1 MINNQSDK
9 PEKLKPQDSER
20 KEIKHPQDDNE
31 AVVKPE
37 DLDYQQEEADF
48 GNIEKR
54 KAENEQPINPVS
66 EEPKKIWKKEKG
78 V

>member
-1 MINNQSDK
+1 MINNQSEK

-20 KEIKHPQDDNE
+20 KEIDHIKDDDE

-37 DLDYQQEEADF
+37 DLEYKKEEADF

-54 KAENEQPINPVS
+54 KSENEQPINPIDEV
-66 EEPKKIWKKEKG
+66 PKKIWGNK
-78 V
+78 